1 MDFNFFSAGWRTIFP
16 AVLLIK
22 IITLI
27 VIIFYAI
34 FTFVVLTQ
42 VKVMAQI
49 LHLPIAGDILKAIS
63 LINIILAISLFVI
76 AIVIL

>member
-1 MDFNFFSAGWRTIFP
+1 MDFNSINFVDPVFW
-16 AVLLIK
+16 IK

-27 VIIFYAI
+27 VILFYVV
-34 FTFVVLTQ
+34 FTFVVFTQ

-49 LHLPIAGDILKAIS
+49 LHLPHGETTLKTIS
-63 LINIILAISLFVI
+63 IIHIILAISLFVI